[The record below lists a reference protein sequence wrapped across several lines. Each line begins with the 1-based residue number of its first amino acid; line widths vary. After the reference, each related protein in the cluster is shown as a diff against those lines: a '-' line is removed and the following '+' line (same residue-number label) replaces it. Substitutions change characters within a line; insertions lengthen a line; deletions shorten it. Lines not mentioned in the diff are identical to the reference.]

1 MPSYQRVMGPTW
13 AQLPLA
19 NLPILGTQFVW
30 SAEMAFVSPY
40 LLELGLTRAHMALV
54 MLAAPF
60 SGLLVQPVIGIYPFS
75 RSLPALLGALI
86 TVRH

>member
-1 MPSYQRVMGPTW
+1 MPTFKRVLGPRW
-13 AQLPLA
+13 LQLPLA

-54 MLAAPF
+54 MLAAPI
-60 SGLLVQPVIGIYPFS
+60 SGLVVQPVIGEPPV
-75 RSLPALLGALI
+75 LPRREINYI
-86 TVRH
+86 TLFRCAG